1 VHITE
6 GGARISRMAE
16 LYGLEDP
23 RAAQA
28 RCLQEAWAAHQQA
41 GVEMYAQY
49 LLYDDVNF
57 TSGLLEAFPTAV
69 PRPAYAVWKSL

>member
-1 VHITE
+1 MI
-6 GGARISRMAE
+6 
-16 LYGLEDP
+16 EDP

-28 RCLQEAWAAHQQA
+28 RCLQEAWAAHGEA

-49 LLYDDVNF
+49 LLYDDANF
-57 TSGLLEAFPTAV
+57 SSGLLEPFPSTV